1 MKGRVK
7 EYLLSVDYCAFMVAI
22 LLARHEVNNNNS
34 EKQWSAA
41 EISEELNN
49 LPYSETTNFHVDTD
63 ALQHGMSIFQR
74 QLRSRGLL
82 AVTMC
87 SDALGVRDFYDL
99 VGATRMIEIK
109 FVGYQRSPEHETE
122 SDLLSRIFAIR
133 TDLLFKN
140 NYSTRFHPS
149 PASVLYELHLPM
161 IRSLQ
166 VERKDVPA
174 SKKVRMSRKSPSKL
188 GKKTI
193 KKNTI
198 NLLDSVKKN
207 FGGNNVEFYLN
218 SAIKI
223 EE

>member
-1 MKGRVK
+1 MKGKVK
-7 EYLLSVDYCAFMVAI
+7 DYLLSVDYCAFMVAI

-74 QLRSRGLL
+74 QLRRRGLL
-82 AVTMC
+82 AVTIC

-122 SDLLSRIFAIR
+122 SDLLTRILAIR

-140 NYSTRFHPS
+140 NYATRFHPS
-149 PASVLYELHLPM
+149 PASVLYELRL
-161 IRSLQ
+161 
-166 VERKDVPA
+166 
-174 SKKVRMSRKSPSKL
+174 
-188 GKKTI
+188 
-193 KKNTI
+193 
-198 NLLDSVKKN
+198 
-207 FGGNNVEFYLN
+207 
-218 SAIKI
+218 
-223 EE
+223 

>member
-1 MKGRVK
+1 M
-7 EYLLSVDYCAFMVAI
+7 
-22 LLARHEVNNNNS
+22 
-34 EKQWSAA
+34 
-41 EISEELNN
+41 
-49 LPYSETTNFHVDTD
+49 
-63 ALQHGMSIFQR
+63 
-74 QLRSRGLL
+74 
-82 AVTMC
+82 TMC

-122 SDLLSRIFAIR
+122 SNLLSRILAIR

-140 NYSTRFHPS
+140 NYATRFHPS

-161 IRSLQ
+161 IRNFQ

-174 SKKVRMSRKSPSKL
+174 SKKVRMSRKSPSKFV
-188 GKKTI
+188 KKTI
-193 KKNTI
+193 KKNAI

-207 FGGNNVEFYLN
+207 FGENNVEFYLN